1 MNHTYKTLQQRQHSL
16 SILNAMV
23 VAELAFADQSRI
35 CDPRQNHCKS
45 NSIPCKTSP
54 STSIFLCTVFSF
66 TIPLTQEIPK
76 MHSHLQFLLFFL
88 LGEVERKKE
97 NASKYSKQQV
107 NIFHLLLAKPRAD
120 SRPLQTTSICLHPRQ
135 KGKRAKHGGLMIGVW
150 VSNQDSPTNTQSWAS
165 VLRAVKKWR
174 DMKEIYMSPPNGCFC
189 LDREQ

>member
-1 MNHTYKTLQQRQHSL
+1 
-16 SILNAMV
+16 
-23 VAELAFADQSRI
+23 
-35 CDPRQNHCKS
+35 
-45 NSIPCKTSP
+45 
-54 STSIFLCTVFSF
+54 
-66 TIPLTQEIPK
+66 

-150 VSNQDSPTNTQSWAS
+150 VSNQDSNQLS
-165 VLRAVKKWR
+165 VLGFCPPSCQEMEGYERNLHESSQWLFLPGQGAMIITVAIIRATTVVP
-174 DMKEIYMSPPNGCFC
+174 MIY
-189 LDREQ
+189 